1 MHSDDPLMVGMFW
14 AGLLVAS
21 VPMLLGIGIGIF
33 VLRRY
38 LQGRRTQPPAET
50 VSDGPLPWRGGPPN
64 R

>member
-21 VPMLLGIGIGIF
+21 VPMLLSVGIGIF
-33 VLRRY
+33 VLRRH
-38 LQGRRTQPPAET
+38 LQGRRNQPPAET
-50 VSDGPLPWRGGPPN
+50 VSDGSQPSRADPSN